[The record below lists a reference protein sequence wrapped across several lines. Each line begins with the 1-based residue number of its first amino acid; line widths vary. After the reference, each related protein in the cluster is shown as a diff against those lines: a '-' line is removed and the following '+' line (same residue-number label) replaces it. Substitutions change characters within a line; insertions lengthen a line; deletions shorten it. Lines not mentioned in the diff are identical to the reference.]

1 MLKYLRILLLNYIN
15 MFTKSIEDMSLSW
28 LVKYITETYHEPLR
42 KNLIKLDWLVDSIIK
57 DYIKDYPDLVS
68 LQELYN
74 QFRSEISKHVIKE
87 EFVVF
92 PSIIKFEAIYND
104 AFIDLTLNHEMIEKL
119 VNDVEMKNQHIEFD
133 LYLSSIIQL
142 LEWSNINNKWIK
154 DFDNAKAI
162 FISIQQDNITH
173 AKLENE
179 DLYLKWRV
187 LQNKIKEKLDNIWK
201 K

>member
-1 MLKYLRILLLNYIN
+1 
-15 MFTKSIEDMSLSW
+15 
-28 LVKYITETYHEPLR
+28 
-42 KNLIKLDWLVDSIIK
+42 VDSIIK

-142 LEWSNINNKWIK
+142 LEWSNINNK
-154 DFDNAKAI
+154 
-162 FISIQQDNITH
+162 
-173 AKLENE
+173 
-179 DLYLKWRV
+179 
-187 LQNKIKEKLDNIWK
+187 
-201 K
+201 

>member
-1 MLKYLRILLLNYIN
+1 
-15 MFTKSIEDMSLSW
+15 MFTTNIEDMSLGW
-28 LVKYITETYHEPLR
+28 LVKYITKTYHEPLR
-42 KNLIKLDWLVDSIIK
+42 KNLLKLDSLVEVIIR

-68 LQELYN
+68 LQELYS

-92 PSIIKFEAIYND
+92 PSILKFEAIYND
-104 AFIDLTLNHEMIEKL
+104 DFVDLTLNHEMIEKL

-154 DFDNAKAI
+154 DFDTAKAI

-179 DLYLKWRV
+179 DLYFKWRV
-187 LQNKIKEKLDNIWK
+187 LQNKLKEKLDNVWK

>member
-1 MLKYLRILLLNYIN
+1 
-15 MFTKSIEDMSLSW
+15 
-28 LVKYITETYHEPLR
+28 
-42 KNLIKLDWLVDSIIK
+42 
-57 DYIKDYPDLVS
+57 
-68 LQELYN
+68 
-74 QFRSEISKHVIKE
+74 
-87 EFVVF
+87 
-92 PSIIKFEAIYND
+92 
-104 AFIDLTLNHEMIEKL
+104 
-119 VNDVEMKNQHIEFD
+119 MKNQHIEFD